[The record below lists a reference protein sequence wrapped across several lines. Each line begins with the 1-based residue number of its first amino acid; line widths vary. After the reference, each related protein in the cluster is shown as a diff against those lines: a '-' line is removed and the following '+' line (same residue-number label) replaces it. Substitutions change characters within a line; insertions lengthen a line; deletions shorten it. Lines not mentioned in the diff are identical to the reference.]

1 MNQRLI
7 TILDALR
14 NGKDIITP
22 EDVTDI
28 NNISVNY
35 IQGQGK
41 VEPRDIRNI

>member
-7 TILDALR
+7 TILEALR

-35 IQGQGK
+35 IQVQGK
-41 VEPRDIRNI
+41 V